1 MVYDEIHIFLWSW
14 NVLLAKNTNSNDS
27 SKTDKYEVTGSSD
40 GDELWSVYTWHCSFC
55 RVVDVH
61 WLNMGFAL
69 FLLVNKHFFFPLL
82 SYYIELL
89 KIYYLKRYVVEQ
101 HNVILFCFFKLT
113 LFDFLTLFNCLTLF
127 DCLTLCDCLSRDL
140 KQEIEMLNAGKY
152 DDKLDEMW
160 DKLQA

>member
-1 MVYDEIHIFLWSW
+1 
-14 NVLLAKNTNSNDS
+14 
-27 SKTDKYEVTGSSD
+27 
-40 GDELWSVYTWHCSFC
+40 
-55 RVVDVH
+55 
-61 WLNMGFAL
+61 
-69 FLLVNKHFFFPLL
+69 LVNKHFFFPLL